1 MKIQYIKE
9 EIVDLFNNFP
19 STELIFD
26 INNLKKRSSA
36 LNVTLF
42 NKYNINLELLYF
54 NHKFKYLYDDID
66 NITLQ
71 IYDKELYF
79 LDTVN
84 VLPFQD
90 LFSVLKQR
98 TTDYDNLLLILL
110 PSTKEAYNDP
120 NTNVFNYEKLRN
132 YAFIA
137 FDLEGDIN
145 GLE

>member
-1 MKIQYIKE
+1 MKVQYTKE
-9 EIVDLFNNFP
+9 EIATLFSNFP
-19 STELIFD
+19 SIELIFD
-26 INNLKKRSSA
+26 INNLKKRTST
-36 LNVTLF
+36 LNTTLF

-54 NHKFKYLYDDID
+54 NHKFRYLYDEID

-71 IYDKELYF
+71 VYDKELYF

-90 LFSVLKQR
+90 LFTILKQR
-98 TTDYDNLLLILL
+98 TTDYDNLILILL
-110 PSTKEAYNDP
+110 PSTKETYNDP
-120 NTNVFNYEKLRN
+120 DTNLFDYEKLKK

-137 FDLEGDIN
+137 FDLDGGKN